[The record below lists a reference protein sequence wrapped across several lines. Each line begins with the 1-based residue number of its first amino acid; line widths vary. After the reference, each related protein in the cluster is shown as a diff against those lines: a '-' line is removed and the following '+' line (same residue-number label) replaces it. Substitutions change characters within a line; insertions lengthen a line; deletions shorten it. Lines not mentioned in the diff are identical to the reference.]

1 MTEDADNV
9 AVEIQNE
16 ADAIPQEESTE
27 VQEQETKESKSKE
40 DNFNNLRE
48 TKERLE
54 RENKELKEWSKRYA
68 EEKDSKEK
76 EEDYG
81 IDDDDIV
88 EGRYVKKI
96 QKQLR
101 DLENRYEKEK
111 AQALAE
117 TLPDRLKSK
126 FPDFDQVV
134 TEKNIEKLKHAEPEL
149 YASII
154 SGNNLYNKGVSAY
167 KTLTALGIV
176 KVDEYKEQKE
186 QVSKNHSK
194 PLSAQ
199 AIRGQGALSE
209 ANIFAK
215 GLTPDL
221 KKQLQQEMQQAAK
234 GH

>member
-16 ADAIPQEESTE
+16 ADLMPQEESNE
-27 VQEQETKESKSKE
+27 IEEQETKERNTKE
-40 DNFNNLRE
+40 DNFNRLRE
-48 TKERLE
+48 SKERLE
-54 RENKELKEWSKRYA
+54 KENKELKEWTKRYE
-68 EEKDSKEK
+68 EEKESNSK

-88 EGRYVKKI
+88 EGKYVKKI

-101 DLENRYEKEK
+101 DLEKRYESDK
-111 AQALAE
+111 AE

-176 KVDEYKEQKE
+176 KVDEFKEQKE

-221 KKQLQQEMQQAAK
+221 KKQLQQEMEQAAK